1 MDSMQE
7 LLQFAA
13 AHPLLMAALGATV
26 LAMIANEVHGSFT
39 GGKKL
44 PPAEAVRLI
53 NDRDARVIDV
63 RPVADF
69 KKGHLLGAVS
79 IPHDKL
85 KARLSELEKDKSK
98 PLIVY
103 CALGGTA
110 RESVLL
116 LKQAGFAEVYPL
128 AGGLN
133 AWVGASLPVTA
144 K

>member
-1 MDSMQE
+1 MDA
-7 LLQFAA
+7 LLPFVSN
-13 AHPLLMAALGATV
+13 HPLLIAALALSLLSIIV
-26 LAMIANEVHGSFT
+26 NEVHGSMT

-44 PPAEAVRLI
+44 APPEAVRLI
-53 NDRDARVIDV
+53 NDRDAKVIDV

-69 KKGHLLGAVS
+69 KKGHLLGAIN

-85 KARLSELEKDKSK
+85 KDRLTELEKDKSR
-98 PLIVY
+98 PVILY

-110 RESVLL
+110 RESALL
-116 LKQAGFAEVYPL
+116 LKKAGFAEVYPL

>member
-1 MDSMQE
+1 MDA
-7 LLQFAA
+7 LLPFLS
-13 AHPLLMAALGATV
+13 AHPLLTAALA
-26 LAMIANEVHGSFT
+26 LSLLSIIANEVHGSMT

-44 PPAEAVRLI
+44 APAEAVRLI
-53 NDRDARVIDV
+53 NDRDARIVDV
-63 RPVADF
+63 RPTADF
-69 KKGHLLGAVS
+69 KKGHLLGALS

-85 KARLSELEKDKSK
+85 KDRLTELDKDKSR
-98 PLIVY
+98 PVILY

-110 RESVLL
+110 RESALL
-116 LKQAGFAEVYPL
+116 LKNAGYTEAYPL

>member
-1 MDSMQE
+1 MD
-7 LLQFAA
+7 LLLAFAA
-13 AHPLLMAALGATV
+13 AHPLLISALGLSL
-26 LAMIANEVHGSFT
+26 LAIIANEVHGSVT

-44 PPAEAVRLI
+44 LPTEAVRLI
-53 NDRDARVIDV
+53 NDRDAKVVDV

-69 KKGHLLGAVS
+69 KKGHLLGAVN

-85 KARLSELEKDKSK
+85 KDRLTELEKDKSR
-98 PLIVY
+98 PVILY

-110 RESVLL
+110 RESALL
-116 LKQAGFAEVYPL
+116 LKKAGFSEAYPL

>member
-13 AHPLLMAALGATV
+13 AHPFLMAALGASL
-26 LAMIANEVHGSFT
+26 LAIIANEVHGSVT

-53 NDRDARVIDV
+53 NDRDARVVDV

-69 KKGHLLGAVS
+69 KKGHLLGAVN

-85 KARLSELEKDKSK
+85 KARLTELEKDKSK

-103 CALGGTA
+103 CALGGTS